1 MRGMVHLFLV
11 ACPRTRV
18 GLSNMS
24 QMCQPSVTEPSSFLY
39 LRLARCRR
47 GFNGSRWEGHVK
59 GAPLSKK
66 FLHMY
71 LKLKVICVIN
81 ILSVSVPFSA
91 IRELNV
97 LYLFVEK
104 YFSFILENYW
114 KPENCVSWF
123 YIHQIRS
130 DQISHSVVYNSLRPH
145 E

>member
-18 GLSNMS
+18 GLSDIS
-24 QMCQPSVTEPSSFLY
+24 QMCQPSVTEPSSFLC
-39 LRLARCRR
+39 LRLASCRR
-47 GFNGSRWEGHVK
+47 GCNGSRWEGHGE

-71 LKLKVICVIN
+71 LKLKGICVIN
-81 ILSVSVPFSA
+81 ILSVSAPSCA
-91 IRELNV
+91 IRELIV

-104 YFSFILENYW
+104 YFPSYLENYL

-123 YIHQIRS
+123 HT
-130 DQISHSVVYNSLRPH
+130 HSTWNKICKKVN
-145 E
+145 